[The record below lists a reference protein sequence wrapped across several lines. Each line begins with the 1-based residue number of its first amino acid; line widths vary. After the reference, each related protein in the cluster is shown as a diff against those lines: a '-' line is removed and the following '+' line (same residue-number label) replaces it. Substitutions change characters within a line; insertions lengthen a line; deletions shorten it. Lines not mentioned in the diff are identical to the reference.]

1 MCLVLI
7 AWRVHPSAR
16 DRRRQSRRVL
26 RPARFAAV
34 TNFRELEQGPADARS
49 RGELVVEH
57 SPMDDASWQ
66 QREFP
71 IGST

>member
-1 MCLVLI
+1 V
-7 AWRVHPSAR
+7 PGF
-16 DRRRQSRRVL
+16 DRLAGASPL
-26 RPARFAAV
+26 PAIVAAGRLAAV

-57 SPMDDASWQ
+57 RRMDDASWQ